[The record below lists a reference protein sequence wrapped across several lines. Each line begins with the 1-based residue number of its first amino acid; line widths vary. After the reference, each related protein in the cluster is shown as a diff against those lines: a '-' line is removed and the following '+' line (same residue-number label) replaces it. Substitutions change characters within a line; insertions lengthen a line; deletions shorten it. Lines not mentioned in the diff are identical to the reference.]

1 MFTWLLFVSLDFSNT
16 VKQSDIKGMAEADD
30 HETVKELQVFRQ
42 LLLKEYYVTVYTC
55 PRQVNIM
62 MGK

>member
-42 LLLKEYYVTVYTC
+42 LLLKEY
-55 PRQVNIM
+55 
-62 MGK
+62 

>member
-16 VKQSDIKGMAEADD
+16 VKQTDIKGMAEADD